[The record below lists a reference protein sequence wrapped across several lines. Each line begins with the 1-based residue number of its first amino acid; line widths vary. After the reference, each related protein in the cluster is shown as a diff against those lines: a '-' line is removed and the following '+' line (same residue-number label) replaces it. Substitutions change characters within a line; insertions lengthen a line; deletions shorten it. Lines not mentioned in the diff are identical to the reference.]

1 MPEWLPPT
9 LITIVSSL
17 LVALIAI
24 IYRALDKRIENL
36 EKRPQ
41 NGYDSLTL
49 RVKYIE
55 DELGNREK
63 GIRGALH
70 MHSGFHAENDGRFL
84 RIEDKLGLSEWV
96 RKRRRNMDE

>member
-1 MPEWLPPT
+1 MPQWLPPV
-9 LITIVSSL
+9 LITIGCGFV
-17 LVALIAI
+17 VGLIAI

-41 NGYDSLTL
+41 NGHDALSQ

-63 GIRGALH
+63 GIRGLLH

-96 RKRRRNMDE
+96 RKRRRYTDE